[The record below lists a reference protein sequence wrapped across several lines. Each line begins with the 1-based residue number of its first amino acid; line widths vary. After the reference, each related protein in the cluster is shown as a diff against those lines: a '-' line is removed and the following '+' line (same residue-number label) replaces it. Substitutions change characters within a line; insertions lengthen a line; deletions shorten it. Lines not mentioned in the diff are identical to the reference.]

1 MASSRKSVFMLG
13 IMLGIALIVL
23 GIGAYVLSDF
33 ASITAL
39 IPAVF
44 GVLIAIL
51 GIVGYQETDRQRL
64 AAYGIGLL
72 AVLGVLGSTRG
83 IPDIIALLTGEAIES
98 TIAVVSQ
105 GTMIIICLVLLAA
118 VIQFIRDT
126 RTTTNP

>member
-1 MASSRKSVFMLG
+1 MANSETSAFMLG
-13 IMLGIALIVL
+13 IVLGIALVVL

-39 IPAVF
+39 IPVLF

-51 GIVGYQETDRQRL
+51 GVVGRQQPDRRRL

-83 IPDIIALLTGEAIES
+83 IPAIIALVTGEAVDS
-98 TIAVVSQ
+98 VIAAVSQ
-105 GTMIIICLVLLAA
+105 GAMIVICLVLLAA
-118 VIQFIRDT
+118 VIRFIRNT
-126 RTTTNP
+126 RVTTTP

>member
-1 MASSRKSVFMLG
+1 MASSTTSAFTLSIV
-13 IMLGIALIVL
+13 LGIALIVL

-39 IPAVF
+39 IPAFF

-51 GIVGYQETDRQRL
+51 GVVGYQWTDRQRL

-83 IPDIIALLTGEAIES
+83 IPDIVALLTGEAVGS

-118 VIQFIRDT
+118 VIQFIRNM
-126 RTTTNP
+126 RTTIDP

>member
-1 MASSRKSVFMLG
+1 M
-13 IMLGIALIVL
+13 
-23 GIGAYVLSDF
+23 LSDF

-72 AVLGVLGSTRG
+72 AVLGAVGSTRG

>member
-1 MASSRKSVFMLG
+1 MLG
-13 IMLGIALIVL
+13 IILGIVL
-23 GIGAYVLSDF
+23 VVVGVGSYVLSDF

-51 GIVGYQETDRQRL
+51 GMVGYLGTDRQRL

-83 IPDIIALLTGEAIES
+83 IPDIIALLTGEAVES
-98 TIAVVSQ
+98 TISAVSQ
-105 GTMIIICLVLLAA
+105 GTIIIICLVLLVA

-126 RTTTNP
+126 RTPTDS

>member
-1 MASSRKSVFMLG
+1 MLG
-13 IMLGIALIVL
+13 IILGIALVVV
-23 GIGAYVLSDF
+23 GVGAYVLSDF

-51 GIVGYQETDRQRL
+51 GVVGYQETDRQRL

-83 IPDIIALLTGEAIES
+83 IPDIIALLTGEAVES
-98 TIAVVSQ
+98 TIAAVSQ
-105 GTMIIICLVLLAA
+105 GTMIVICLVLLAA

-126 RTTTNP
+126 RTPTNP